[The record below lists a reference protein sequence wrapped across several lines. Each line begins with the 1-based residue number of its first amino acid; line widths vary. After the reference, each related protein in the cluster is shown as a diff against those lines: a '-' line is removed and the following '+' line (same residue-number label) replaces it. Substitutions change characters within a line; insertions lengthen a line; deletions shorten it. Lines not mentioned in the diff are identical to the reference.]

1 MAPQIDLETALQWTL
16 RSNPNLVATRQN
28 VNASAAALAAARYFP
43 TSLNPSVSVMYTPW
57 VFEREANGQVDRLD
71 RSVTVALAQPVE
83 LGHRQ
88 AYREQMARAS
98 YCQTQWNV
106 LQAELAA
113 LVQTYRLHQTALYRR
128 EKLAVAQDLNNFNI
142 RLVETLRRQAEAN
155 RATASDVVLAE
166 VETQASVDQLEA
178 ARQDYIAAL
187 ADLRQQIGI
196 PSVAA
201 TAEPIGGF
209 HLPED
214 RIPAQG
220 EALVRLAQE
229 SRPEVQA
236 AAATAANSRAAL
248 SLARA
253 DQIPI
258 PSIGPA
264 YERNET
270 GAVFYGIELSSPI
283 PLLNTGRPLV
293 RQREAEYHRDY
304 VAWEQAAG
312 GGGSGP
318 GGAGEVA
325 AIAGGGPRTHAR
337 FEPTRLQ
344 TERMQRL
351 YDAGEADLIKLLQV
365 QRRFIDTRNVEL
377 DAISATIQAYADVL
391 AATGARAAVERGG
404 SAVKGRAPT
413 AR

>member
-1 MAPQIDLETALQWTL
+1 MLPRSVGAQTDRANATVEPTRGNAAAVPVLALAPQIDLETALQWTL

-236 AAATAANSRAAL
+236 AAATAANSRAA
-248 SLARA
+248 SLWPVPIRFPFPPSARL
-253 DQIPI
+253 
-258 PSIGPA
+258 
-264 YERNET
+264 T
-270 GAVFYGIELSSPI
+270 
-283 PLLNTGRPLV
+283 
-293 RQREAEYHRDY
+293 
-304 VAWEQAAG
+304 
-312 GGGSGP
+312 
-318 GGAGEVA
+318 
-325 AIAGGGPRTHAR
+325 
-337 FEPTRLQ
+337 
-344 TERMQRL
+344 
-351 YDAGEADLIKLLQV
+351 
-365 QRRFIDTRNVEL
+365 
-377 DAISATIQAYADVL
+377 SATRRGPCSTELNCPVL
-391 AATGARAAVERGG
+391 FHY
-404 SAVKGRAPT
+404 
-413 AR
+413 